1 MKWHINDEII
11 LRNLTIA
18 DASAVYNAVDSN
30 RTYLRK
36 WLPWLDF
43 NTSIADSRNF
53 ILDAIEGYKTGLN
66 LHLVLVDHATH
77 KVIGVC
83 GFHTIRNHIAKF
95 GYWLAEDW
103 QGHGIIS
110 KSCQKFI
117 DYAFS
122 ETSIQ
127 EIVIQAAI
135 ANEHSRRVAKKLGFI
150 EQEKIIPNAEF
161 LYDHHVDH
169 VVYSLKK
176 P

>member
-1 MKWHINDEII
+1 MEWQINDEIV
-11 LRNLTIA
+11 LRKLSIA
-18 DASAVYNAVDSN
+18 DANALFHAVDSN
-30 RTYLRK
+30 RAYLRE

-43 NTSIADSRNF
+43 NTSVVDSRNF

-66 LHLVLVDHATH
+66 LHLVLVHKPTH

-83 GFHTIRNHIAKF
+83 GFHTIRNKIAKF

-110 KSCQKFI
+110 KSCQQFI
-117 DYAFS
+117 NYAFA
-122 ETSIQ
+122 ETTIE

-135 ANEHSRRVAKKLGFI
+135 ANEHSRAVAKKLGFI
-150 EQEKIIPNAEF
+150 EQDKIIPNAEF